1 MRFENFERST
11 QIIGGALRVPRIL
24 DKQINQLLKAQTC
37 ISALVYILY
46 GNLTLLMCRKRKLE
60 NFATSQKQKSIV
72 TKSFLNVISHL

>member
-37 ISALVYILY
+37 RSPPVYILY
-46 GNLTLLMCRKRKLE
+46 GNSL
-60 NFATSQKQKSIV
+60 
-72 TKSFLNVISHL
+72 ISGNEGM

>member
-37 ISALVYILY
+37 RRPQVYILY
-46 GNLTLLMCRKRKLE
+46 GNSLISGFEHSVWWGDYIIT
-60 NFATSQKQKSIV
+60 
-72 TKSFLNVISHL
+72 TKVC

>member
-37 ISALVYILY
+37 TRPQVYILY
-46 GNLTLLMCRKRKLE
+46 GNYLISGDHMIPTKLCKI
-60 NFATSQKQKSIV
+60 FKFGGYI
-72 TKSFLNVISHL
+72 F

>member
-37 ISALVYILY
+37 RSPPVYILY
-46 GNLTLLMCRKRKLE
+46 GNSLISGNSNQSMLNIQVLHIKKLE
-60 NFATSQKQKSIV
+60 K
-72 TKSFLNVISHL
+72 

>member
-37 ISALVYILY
+37 RSPPVYILY
-46 GNLTLLMCRKRKLE
+46 GNSL
-60 NFATSQKQKSIV
+60 
-72 TKSFLNVISHL
+72 ISGFQPNYVKYSNPTYHKT

>member
-37 ISALVYILY
+37 RSALVYILY
-46 GNLTLLMCRKRKLE
+46 TNYL
-60 NFATSQKQKSIV
+60 
-72 TKSFLNVISHL
+72 ISGFQRRYVKYSGPTYYKT

>member
-37 ISALVYILY
+37 RSALVYILY
-46 GNLTLLMCRKRKLE
+46 TLSVLDVFMCLL
-60 NFATSQKQKSIV
+60 KSIERIFCV
-72 TKSFLNVISHL
+72 AVL